1 MENTK
6 DGCVIL
12 KKKEYE
18 DLLEKAGDYSKNFIV
33 IGGGVDYS
41 YKSGIRLV
49 AKINEGSINL
59 SGGIHNQINRIL
71 SSLSESLN
79 KSFRMV
85 IDSEVESLKSD
96 NARMRMKIDDMESM
110 IKNMSYWEF
119 RKLRK
124 HYNYASVTKRTSC

>member
-1 MENTK
+1 MEDTK

-18 DLLEKAGDYSKNFIV
+18 DLLEKAGNYSKNFII
-33 IGGGVDYS
+33 IGGVVDYS

-59 SGGIHNQINRIL
+59 SSGIHNQINRIL

-85 IDSEVESLKSD
+85 IDSEVELFKSD
-96 NARMRMKIDDMESM
+96 NTRMRKEIDDTKSM

-119 RKLRK
+119 RKFKKNL
-124 HYNYASVTKRTSC
+124 

>member
-1 MENTK
+1 MEDTK

-18 DLLEKAGDYSKNFIV
+18 DLLEKAGNYSKNFII

-41 YKSGIRLV
+41 YESGIRLV

-59 SGGIHNQINRIL
+59 SSGIHNQINRIL

-85 IDSEVESLKSD
+85 IDSEVELFKSD
-96 NARMRMKIDDMESM
+96 NTRMRKEIDDTKSM

-119 RKLRK
+119 RKFKKNL
-124 HYNYASVTKRTSC
+124 

>member
-1 MENTK
+1 MEDTK

-18 DLLEKAGDYSKNFIV
+18 DLLEKAGNYSKNFII

-59 SGGIHNQINRIL
+59 SSVIHNQINRIL

-85 IDSEVESLKSD
+85 IDSEVELFKSD
-96 NARMRMKIDDMESM
+96 NTRMRKEIDDTKSM

-119 RKLRK
+119 RKFKKTL
-124 HYNYASVTKRTSC
+124 

>member
-1 MENTK
+1 MEDTK

-18 DLLEKAGDYSKNFIV
+18 DLLEKAGNYSKNFII

-59 SGGIHNQINRIL
+59 SSGIHNQINRIL

-85 IDSEVESLKSD
+85 IDSEVELFKSD
-96 NARMRMKIDDMESM
+96 NTRMRKEIDDTKSM

-119 RKLRK
+119 RKFKKNL
-124 HYNYASVTKRTSC
+124 

>member
-1 MENTK
+1 MEDTK

-18 DLLEKAGDYSKNFIV
+18 DLLEKAGNYSKNFII

-49 AKINEGSINL
+49 AKINKGSINL
-59 SGGIHNQINRIL
+59 SSGIHNQINRIL

-85 IDSEVESLKSD
+85 IDSEVELFKSD
-96 NARMRMKIDDMESM
+96 NTRMRKEIDDTKSM

-119 RKLRK
+119 RKFKKNL
-124 HYNYASVTKRTSC
+124 